1 MSKKIVFVYGSL
13 KRGFYNEH
21 FLKDAK
27 LISKEATTQEKY
39 ELYPSSDYFFPYLF
53 SEIDYD
59 KSRHINGELYEV
71 DDKFLND
78 TLDLLEGVDKGL
90 YSRSSCD
97 VRSASGSDFKAEIY
111 IANETLYDT
120 DMIDFLPFSLSEWT
134 LDSEQ
139 CGIATEQY
147 IKNNK
152 KA

>member
-27 LISKEATTQEKY
+27 LIAKDATTQQKY
-39 ELYPSSDYFFPYLF
+39 ELYPSADYFFPYLF
-53 SEIDYD
+53 DEIDCE
-59 KSRHINGELYEV
+59 KSRHIKGELYEV
-71 DDKFLND
+71 DEVFLTK
-78 TLDLLEGVDKGL
+78 TLDVLEGVDKGL
-90 YSRSSCD
+90 YSRKTCYIDSS
-97 VRSASGSDFKAEIY
+97 SGFEFKAEIY
-111 IANETLYDT
+111 IANESLYDT
-120 DMIDFLPFSLSEWT
+120 DMIDFLPESLSEWSVDNE
-134 LDSEQ
+134 L